1 MGWEGEGGVVL
12 SLEDAARMPPLSSAN
27 NNGLG
32 KMANNAAVF
41 SSLNMDSSS

>member
-12 SLEDAARMPPLSSAN
+12 SLKDAAQMPPSSSID

-32 KMANNAAVF
+32 EVANDVAIF
-41 SSLNMDSSS
+41 SSLNMDGSS

>member
-12 SLEDAARMPPLSSAN
+12 SLEDAARMPPLSSVD

-32 KMANNAAVF
+32 EVANDAAVF
-41 SSLNMDSSS
+41 SSLNMDGSS